1 MASALVTSVQTAY
14 LTHMGCANSFFNGNT
29 PSELGNIESATGADQ
44 LRNMYNNTAA
54 MQWTGP
60 IDTQNIPA
68 IDDAGQ
74 FVVVETLTAITSL
87 GADYQCRRAASIIT
101 SGGRLQAAISTSNGA
116 VISGGNARFCIYYP
130 SEDFNQ
136 EVISIEYTSTN
147 DSDIMA
153 GNNVDAL
160 VDLTGRMKDFSG
172 NNGPVCNGTA
182 FNDLYDTNTSIFK
195 LGCLVTWET
204 DFTGGEAIIVATTP

>member
-14 LTHMGCANSFFNGNT
+14 LTHMGCANSFFNGNS

-60 IDTQNIPA
+60 IDTQNVPA

-74 FVVVETLTAITSL
+74 FAVVETLTAITSL

-101 SGGRLQAAISTSNGA
+101 SALSISHANVNAARATPLPIRLGYDCQNNLNSSE
-116 VISGGNARFCIYYP
+116 SGTLGFLA
-130 SEDFNQ
+130 
-136 EVISIEYTSTN
+136 
-147 DSDIMA
+147 M
-153 GNNVDAL
+153 L
-160 VDLTGRMKDFSG
+160 FS
-172 NNGPVCNGTA
+172 
-182 FNDLYDTNTSIFK
+182 LYNFLK
-195 LGCLVTWET
+195 L
-204 DFTGGEAIIVATTP
+204 FA